1 MEHSKDN
8 RGIHIGI
15 VIGLSAL
22 ILGTGGGTA
31 WWLLD
36 SMQSPKTSSSILEQV
51 KPSQTAEKGLQA
63 YWLSD
68 TGNSLEL
75 VATPVQAKA
84 SGSSNELLNLA
95 LQAVLQS
102 PKDNQLASTIP
113 TGTQLL
119 SVEQKSDGIYLNLS
133 QEFVEGGG
141 SASMTG
147 RLGQVLYTATSLE
160 PSAPVWISVEGE
172 PLEYLGGGGLEVQQP
187 MTRELYDSELAL

>member
-1 MEHSKDN
+1 MEHPKEN
-8 RGIHIGI
+8 QGIHIGI

-31 WWLLD
+31 WWLID
-36 SMQSPKTSSSILEQV
+36 SIQSPNTSSSILEQV
-51 KPSQTAEKGLQA
+51 KPSQTEEKGLQA

-75 VATPVQAKA
+75 ASTPVQTKA
-84 SGSSNELLNLA
+84 GGSSEELLSLA

-102 PKDNQLASTIP
+102 PEPDKLASTIP
-113 TGTQLL
+113 AGTQLL

-133 QEFVEGGG
+133 REFTEGGG

-187 MTRELYDSELAL
+187 MTRELYDSEMAL